1 MDLISKNEIEKV
13 ILTRESYDE
22 LNDDLRELENEY
34 EKLNNKIKVKTNEIY
49 QLNIEN
55 QKLKEYIV
63 NNMVEDLTYSLGA
76 LSKNEI
82 LDRDNICFRDN
93 RNELKK
99 LNIDEE
105 LFENAMIKKWN
116 DIEINK
122 IKLSEEKGE

>member
-1 MDLISKNEIEKV
+1 MNTTSKNEIEKV

-34 EKLNNKIKVKTNEIY
+34 ERLNNKIKLKTSEIY
-49 QLNIEN
+49 QLNILN

-63 NNMVEDLTYSLGA
+63 NNMVEDLKYYLGVI
-76 LSKNEI
+76 SKNEI
-82 LDRDNICFRDN
+82 LDKEHTYFRDN

-116 DIEINK
+116 EIKETKTKEENK
-122 IKLSEEKGE
+122 E

>member
-34 EKLNNKIKVKTNEIY
+34 ERLQNKIKVKINEIY

-55 QKLKEYIV
+55 NKLKECIV
-63 NNMVEDLTYSLGA
+63 NNMVEDLNYCLGA

-116 DIEINK
+116 EINETK
-122 IKLSEEKGE
+122 ISEEKGE

>member
-1 MDLISKNEIEKV
+1 M
-13 ILTRESYDE
+13 
-22 LNDDLRELENEY
+22 
-34 EKLNNKIKVKTNEIY
+34 
-49 QLNIEN
+49 
-55 QKLKEYIV
+55 KEYIV
-63 NNMVEDLTYSLGA
+63 NNMVEDLNYSLVA

-116 DIEINK
+116 EINET
-122 IKLSEEKGE
+122 KLSEEKGE